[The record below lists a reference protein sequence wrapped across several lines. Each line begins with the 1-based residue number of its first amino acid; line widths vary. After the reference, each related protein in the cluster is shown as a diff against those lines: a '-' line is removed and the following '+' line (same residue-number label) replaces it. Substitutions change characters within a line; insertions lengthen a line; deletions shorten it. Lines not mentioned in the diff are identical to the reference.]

1 MRTITPTARSRRKSR
16 YNTTFL
22 FVLFILFAWGNN
34 VFAQQRS
41 EAEAL
46 AIAQQFLSANGH
58 STSSNQLKM
67 VSRSAIDKQ
76 IRRHAPSKNPL
87 TASAFYI
94 VNDEASDRFVIVS
107 SDERLQDVLG
117 YSEKGIIIPDSM
129 PCGMA
134 AMLESYNREYAYI
147 LEHGITTK
155 TQRAPRKI
163 KAVSPL
169 IKTDWGQHGPIID
182 GKGYWLYNLECPK
195 TQNGY
200 CSTGCV
206 ATAMAQIMNYHKYP
220 SRGQGTKSYTSINN
234 NLKFNLSINFAD
246 KSFDW
251 SNMLDTYKY
260 GVDKQEQIDAV
271 SYLMK
276 ACGYSVNMVYGEMQN
291 GGSAAHSS
299 DVPYA
304 MINYFKYNP
313 NMVYYAENYYSSEEW
328 EMIIQEE
335 LSNKRPIIYS
345 AADPDYKG
353 KVAGHAF
360 ILDGCDSSGYYHF
373 NWGWDGDFDNYFLLS
388 LLNPDDYNFS
398 ADRGMVCRICQQ
410 TIGNHEDTFY
420 TDNFEI
426 EGWEDGYTM
435 GETATLKM
443 LRLHCF
449 SSDANS
455 YDTPFSGYLGYYIL
469 PNEGKARGI
478 YTFEISINNAHY
490 RNSLFPYGE
499 ISFDSE
505 VFKEGSEYTILP
517 VVFNSSLNRVTRIR
531 TLGGKTDYYVA
542 KVINGKV
549 KLYLKGQDTSTSYP
563 NIDITSIICQ
573 NNNPLQLTKDD
584 ELKLTATFKNNGGAG
599 NAKTVP
605 VIMAKDKQSI
615 VKWGDIKDNYYDA
628 SQILTLNYSISLVDV
643 PEGNYYGTV
652 LSYNEK
658 KDGWLYS
665 NDCLIDVCVIPKA
678 IPVNKITL
686 SQTSATLTKGQTLQL
701 TASVQPTNA
710 TNKEVA
716 WTSSN
721 KNVATVSSTGL
732 VTAVAAGTATITCTA
747 NDGSGVKATCSV
759 TVKPDI
765 ILVNKITLNQISA
778 TLTTGGTLQLTATV
792 LPENATDKTVTWS
805 TSNKNVATV
814 SNTGLVMAVA
824 EGTAT
829 ITCTAND
836 GSGVKATCTVTVESL
851 PNSYSYPYLASLV
864 CQNGNPLQLT
874 PNDELKLKATF
885 GNDGSAGNVLS
896 IPIIVPKNWNKTFDT
911 IVKMGD
917 KATNYFAASPQNTIV
932 NYNLT
937 LSDVPVGEYY
947 ATVMFYIESDDEEKE
962 GWYYNG
968 NCMVEIIV
976 LPFSPDNILGDV
988 NGDGE
993 VNGTDGVVLVN
1004 IILGRS
1010 ENRPAAD
1017 VNGDGEVNGTDY
1029 VALVN
1034 IILNRSYA
1042 PSKSFD
1048 FDENTFAG
1056 TSNLWIEPFTIN
1068 AGEEK
1073 TMTIDLWNPDDEITL
1088 VQYDLRLPE
1097 GLSLKMIGDEY
1108 EAGIAGRTDRESHSL
1123 STHAIDGT
1131 THFVLASH
1139 NNASFTGTDGAII
1152 RMTLVADENYQGG
1165 TVSVENILLVTPREQ
1180 ETRPGDLTLGI
1191 KGIFVD
1197 QKTDKPV
1204 YNVAGQRLYVPR
1216 KGINII
1222 NGKKIVVK

>member
-169 IKTDWGQHGPIID
+169 IKTEWGQGFNITD
-182 GKGYWLYNLECPK
+182 TDFWVFNSECPQK
-195 TQNGY
+195 GDAH
-200 CSTGCV
+200 CLTGCV
-206 ATAMAQIMNYHKYP
+206 ATAMAQIMNYYKYP
-220 SRGQGTKSYTSINN
+220 SRGQGTKSYKPANFSY
-234 NLKFNLSINFAD
+234 NLSINFAD
-246 KSFDW
+246 KAFDW
-251 SNMLDTYKY
+251 SNMFLNVNSITAM
-260 GVDKQEQIDAV
+260 EQINAV
-271 SYLMK
+271 GYLMK
-276 ACGYSVNMVYGEMQN
+276 ACGYSVNMNYGLGASGALTQN
-291 GGSAAHSS
+291 
-299 DVPYA
+299 VPYA
-304 MINYFKYNP
+304 LINYFKYNP
-313 NMVYYAENYYSSEEW
+313 NTVYYQKDYYSTEEW
-328 EMIIQEE
+328 EEIIQTE
-335 LSNKRPIIYS
+335 LNASRPILYS
-345 AADPDYKG
+345 AYDPDYVNQDGSKG
-353 KVAGHAF
+353 TGHAF
-360 ILDGCDSSGYYHF
+360 ILDGCNSSGYYHF
-373 NWGWDGDFDNYFLLS
+373 NWGWYGNNDNYFLLS
-388 LLNPDDYNFS
+388 ALNPGDLKFS
-398 ADRGMVCRICQQ
+398 AGHGMVCKISPQ
-410 TIGNHEDTFY
+410 TVGSHEDTFY
-420 TDNFEI
+420 TDKFEI
-426 EGWEDGYTM
+426 EGWENGFSIGQSATVKMPGPTFCYT
-435 GETATLKM
+435 
-443 LRLHCF
+443 
-449 SSDANS
+449 SDANT
-455 YDTPFSGYLGYYIL
+455 YDTKFTGYLVFIVLDLERNPIAIIGGPINTNTFYY
-469 PNEGKARGI
+469 NNDNDYEG
-478 YTFEISINNAHY
+478 
-490 RNSLFPYGE
+490 LFGN
-499 ISFDSE
+499 ITLGNLAFTSDK
-505 VFKEGSEYTILP
+505 FKEGSVYMILP
-517 VVFNSSLNRVTRIR
+517 AVLNSSQTTITPIR

-542 KVINGKV
+542 VVNNGNV
-549 KLYLKGQDTSTSYP
+549 KLYLKGEDTSPSP
-563 NIDITSIICQ
+563 NIGITSIVCH

-615 VKWGDIKDNYYDA
+615 VKWGDIKDNYFDA
-628 SQILTLNYSISLVDV
+628 SQNITIDYSISLNDV

-652 LSYNEK
+652 LLSDNNE
-658 KDGWLYS
+658 GWLL
-665 NDCLIDVCVIPKA
+665 NNNCLVDISVVPSI

-686 SQTSATLTKGQTLQL
+686 NQTSASL
-701 TASVQPTNA
+701 TA
-710 TNKEVA
+710 
-716 WTSSN
+716 
-721 KNVATVSSTGL
+721 
-732 VTAVAAGTATITCTA
+732 
-747 NDGSGVKATCSV
+747 
-759 TVKPDI
+759 
-765 ILVNKITLNQISA
+765 
-778 TLTTGGTLQLTATV
+778 GGTLQLTATV
-792 LPENATDKTVTWS
+792 LPENATDKTVNWKS
-805 TSNKNVATV
+805 NNTSVATV
-814 SNTGLVMAVA
+814 DSNGKVTAVA
-824 EGTAT
+824 SGTAT

-836 GSGVKATCTVTVESL
+836 GSGVKATCTVTVK
-851 PNSYSYPYLASLV
+851 PYIILVEKITLNQTSASLTAGGTLQLTAKVLPENATDKTVTWTTSNKNVATVSSNGLVTAMTAGSTTITCTANDGSGVTATCRVLVTDTKPNPDPYFISVV
-864 CQNGNPLQLT
+864 CKNSNPLQLT
-874 PNDELKLKATF
+874 KNEKLRLTATF
-885 GNDGSAGNVLS
+885 GNDGGAGNVRTVPVIMAKDKDLTLVMAGD
-896 IPIIVPKNWNKTFDT
+896 IIE
-911 IVKMGD
+911 
-917 KATNYFAASPQNTIV
+917 NYFAASQNTTI
-932 NYNLT
+932 NYSLPLT
-937 LSDVPVGEYY
+937 DVPEGDYY
-947 ATVMFYIESDDEEKE
+947 TTVLFYLDSDNEEEK
-962 GWYYNG
+962 GWYYNE
-968 NCMVEIIV
+968 NCLVDIRIKR
-976 LPFSPDNILGDV
+976 GDV

-1034 IILNRSYA
+1034 IILGRSYA

-1048 FDENTFAG
+1048 FNEDTFAG

-1073 TMTIDLWNPDDEITL
+1073 TMTIGLWNPDDDITL
-1088 VQYDLRLPE
+1088 VQYDLHLPE
-1097 GLSLKMIGDEY
+1097 GLSLKMSGDEY
-1108 EAGIAGRTDRESHSL
+1108 DAEIAGRTDRESHSL

-1131 THFVLASH
+1131 THFLLASH

-1165 TVSVENILLVTPREQ
+1165 PVSVENILLVTPREQ

-1204 YNVAGQRLYVPR
+1204 YNVAGQRLYAPR